1 MLPFFLLF
9 ISIVILYF
17 GAEFT
22 LGASEKIGSKLK
34 LSPLIVGMVLIGF
47 GTSLPEMFVGHI
59 AAFEGKFGISIGSL
73 VGSNIANMF
82 LVLGVCALMVNL
94 SVKAKSIKSHLL
106 IHLLLYC
113 VMAYVLLQNHL
124 TVLSAIPLFTVC
136 GIYIYVIFKDMTGS
150 KTMDEIDH
158 PIVLDHP
165 LKLIF
170 QLTIGFVLLFLGGEL
185 LVYSGTKLTLSLG
198 MSEYVISSIF
208 IAFGTSFPELV
219 TALLAAYK
227 KKNTELIVG
236 NIIGSNLFNCG
247 FVLASLSFYNIE
259 FKENFQVEL
268 ISLILGGAILVLAS
282 FLKKD
287 LGRFIGFLF
296 LAIYGLVVMSWIKVI

>member
-34 LSPLIVGMVLIGF
+34 LSPLIVGMILIGF

-113 VMAYVLLQNHL
+113 VMAFVLLQNNL
-124 TVLSAIPLFTVC
+124 TILSAIPLFTVC

-170 QLTIGFVLLFLGGEL
+170 QLAIGFILLFLGGEL

-287 LGRFIGFLF
+287 LGRLIGFLF
-296 LAIYGLVVMSWIKVI
+296 LALYGLVVMSWIKVI